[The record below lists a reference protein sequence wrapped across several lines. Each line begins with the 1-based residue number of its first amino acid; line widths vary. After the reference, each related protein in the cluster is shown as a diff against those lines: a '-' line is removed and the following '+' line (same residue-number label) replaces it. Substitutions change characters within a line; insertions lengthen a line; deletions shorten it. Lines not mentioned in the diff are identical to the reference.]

1 MENQKSMTLQTSE
14 HVVAYGYN
22 QRFYLTAA
30 QAQALVAATEDGKK
44 IVKFKDKVLST
55 NYSWIAPIEQ
65 VEKVDLNSKELAVA
79 EQIAEWISRP
89 VNNSDM
95 SYLEALNYSKKLVKT
110 QGIDK
115 TNKLWNLYANGAY
128 PSVKKFM
135 IEAKQ
140 I

>member
-115 TNKLWNLYANGAY
+115 TNDLLILKKTLVYAY
-128 PSVKKFM
+128 ILLF
-135 IEAKQ
+135 
-140 I
+140 